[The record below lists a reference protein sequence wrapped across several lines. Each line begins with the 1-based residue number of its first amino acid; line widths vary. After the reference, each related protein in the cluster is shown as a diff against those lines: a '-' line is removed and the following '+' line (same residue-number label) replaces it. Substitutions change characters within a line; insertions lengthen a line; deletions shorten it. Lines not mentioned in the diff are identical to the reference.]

1 MVKVGHLDHVMI
13 LLEQYLTMFWEKKK
27 KEKYFKLKKFII
39 LEELN
44 NWSL

>member
-27 KEKYFKLKKFII
+27 KKGKIF
-39 LEELN
+39 
-44 NWSL
+44 